1 MSSVPSAP
9 AASSSTTSNSA
20 RAKALLQAE
29 LEAPPSAIVVV
40 YHSDTLT
47 AGSPEFEAAAAAA
60 IRDVPNAPYV
70 VRVFSHTFAP
80 RQVSA
85 DGRTAYDVVFLSI
98 APDDSP
104 AALPGIVARLAQ
116 PPGISVEV
124 AGGPAFYGDVQHVS
138 EADLQRSEIISLPLA
153 AIALLFVFGSVVAAG
168 VPLVV
173 GGAAVI
179 VALAAI
185 FGIASVTPMSIFVLN
200 LATLL
205 GLGLGVDYSLL
216 MTSRFR
222 EELAARPPDQPDR
235 VANAVVAT
243 VATAG
248 RAVFFSGLTVLL
260 GLIGL
265 VLFEFMILRS
275 VGIAGAVVVFLA
287 VVSAMTLL
295 PAILAI
301 VGTRIDALAIRR
313 VVPVDDPNGPWA
325 RLARWVMRRPIAVL
339 LPTLA
344 ILLLLGSPFLHV
356 RFNAPDS
363 TILPPSVPSRAA
375 FDRLAGAFGE
385 GEFAPLTLAIRTDGP
400 ATSADNLAALFDYSR
415 RLAADARVTRVDS
428 LVDIDPRIRLD
439 QYQLIY
445 SDPNGPRDR
454 FVATALEST
463 TKGDLTAF
471 TVYTPFG
478 PNREEG
484 RALVADLRSAVGPLA
499 PPAGMQLLVG
509 GGAADV
515 TDVVGRVAADFPRT
529 AIFIVVTTYL
539 VLFMLL
545 RSVVLPAKALVM
557 NTLSIVASFGA
568 LVWIFQD
575 GNLSALLG
583 FQPLGF
589 VETTQPV
596 ILFCVLFGL
605 SMDYEVFLLSRMKEV
620 WDKTGDNQEA
630 VARGLER
637 SGRIVTSAA
646 LIVVVVAG
654 SFAFADIVLIKAL
667 GIGMAL
673 AVALDATVVRALL
686 VPATMRLLGR
696 WNWWVPGRLRRLPVI
711 GTALLV
717 LATPLLAACAAG
729 PILANPPAPR
739 PTTAAAAPL
748 PSHPADPIAVELPRD
763 DAPHDRLTEWWYYT
777 GHLKGDDGSRY
788 GFEFVVFR
796 VERGGFP
803 VAWASHLA
811 VTDEG
816 GDAFHSAQRFEF
828 GPQVDLDAADLP
840 VFTLPHRRRCRC
852 ELGDVRQRRPR
863 HADGHGDAPGSG
875 SGRLAGRA
883 GVRPGTRRDEAA
895 GTPRRRRLG
904 RLRGRRVVVLL
915 LTDRDGCDGQPH
927 PGRRNIRR
935 DRNRLVRPPVGRLHR
950 RGRWRLGLVRDE
962 PRRRDRHHAVAQPG
976 HRRVVLDRLRD
987 ARGRRGP
994 ITQPAARVLRH
1005 RGHRSLAEPEDR
1017 RELPRRLASHDPG
1030 RGSRDHADADRRGPG
1045 ARHAGDDEHL
1055 LGGIT
1060 ARGGP
1065 PRRQAGRRR
1074 GVCRTD
1080 RLRVGRCR
1088 GAVGSGRRGER
1099 DAGAAG
1105 DVAKLGVHRIQT
1117 GKHPGH
1123 LLGGGLVGR
1132 VVPNRRRESLGRRLL
1147 DREIEGPEVGAQRR
1161 AARPCADHRR
1171 ELETDD
1177 GVGRQRAED
1186 LRDRERLERLLG
1198 ECGREDG
1205 R

>member
-1 MSSVPSAP
+1 MSSPSEPQVGSAP
-9 AASSSTTSNSA
+9 DGLFASLGRFAVRRRWWIVAAWVAILAIAIPIAPNVVGALRAGGFILDDLESA
-20 RAKALLQAE
+20 RAKALLQEE
-29 LEAPPSAIVVV
+29 LEAPPSAVVIV

-47 AGSPEFEAAAAAA
+47 AGSPEFEAAAAEA
-60 IRDVPNAPYV
+60 ISDVPSAPYV
-70 VRVFSHTFAP
+70 VRVFPHTFAP

-104 AALPGIVARLAQ
+104 AALPGIVERLAH
-116 PPGISVEV
+116 PPGLTVEV

-138 EADLQRSEIISLPLA
+138 ESDLQRSEIISLPLA
-153 AIALLFVFGSVVAAG
+153 AIALLLVFGSVVAAG

-222 EELAARPPDQPDR
+222 EELAARPADQPDR

-400 ATSADNLAALFDYSR
+400 ATSAGNLAALYDYSR
-415 RLAADARVTRVDS
+415 RLAADPRVTRVES
-428 LVDIDPRIRLD
+428 LVDVDPRIRLD

-454 FVATALEST
+454 FVATTLKAT

-484 RALVADLRSAVGPLA
+484 RALVADLRSTAGPLA

-515 TDVVGRVAADFPRT
+515 TDVVSRVAADFPRT
-529 AIFIVVTTYL
+529 AIFIVVSTYL
-539 VLFMLL
+539 VLFLLL

-620 WDKTGDNQEA
+620 WDRTGDNQEA

-686 VPATMRLLGR
+686 VPATMRLLGH
-696 WNWWVPGRLRRLPVI
+696 WNWWVPGRLRRLPVV

-729 PILANPPAPR
+729 GAGPILANPPAPR
-739 PTTAAAAPL
+739 PTTAAPTPL
-748 PSHPADPIAVELPRD
+748 PSHPPDPIPVELPRD

-777 GHLKGDDGSRY
+777 GHLAADDGSRY
-788 GFEFVVFR
+788 GFEFVIFR
-796 VERGGFP
+796 AERGGFP
-803 VAWASHLA
+803 VTWASHFA
-811 VTDEG
+811 ITDEG
-816 GDAFHSAQRFEF
+816 
-828 GPQVDLDAADLP
+828 
-840 VFTLPHRRRCRC
+840 RRRLPLRPTRSRS
-852 ELGDVRQRRPR
+852 GSRSRVWRSRRSPSSWRIAGAGSRRAMDDARQRRHR
-863 HADGHGDAPGSG
+863 HRCTRDLTPAEARSTARSPAGSG
-875 SGRLAGRA
+875 STSSSIA
-883 GVRPGTRRDEAA
+883 DEAA
-895 GTPRRRRLG
+895 GAPRRRRLD
-904 RLRGRRVVVLL
+904 RLRGGRIVVLL
-915 LTDRDGCDGQPH
+915 LADRDG
-927 PGRRNIRR
+927 
-935 DRNRLVRPPVGRLHR
+935 
-950 RGRWRLGLVRDE
+950 RGR
-962 PRRRDRHHAVAQPG
+962 AV
-976 HRRVVLDRLRD
+976 
-987 ARGRRGP
+987 
-994 ITQPAARVLRH
+994 
-1005 RGHRSLAEPEDR
+1005 
-1017 RELPRRLASHDPG
+1017 
-1030 RGSRDHADADRRGPG
+1030 
-1045 ARHAGDDEHL
+1045 
-1055 LGGIT
+1055 
-1060 ARGGP
+1060 
-1065 PRRQAGRRR
+1065 
-1074 GVCRTD
+1074 
-1080 RLRVGRCR
+1080 
-1088 GAVGSGRRGER
+1088 
-1099 DAGAAG
+1099 
-1105 DVAKLGVHRIQT
+1105 
-1117 GKHPGH
+1117 
-1123 LLGGGLVGR
+1123 
-1132 VVPNRRRESLGRRLL
+1132 
-1147 DREIEGPEVGAQRR
+1147 
-1161 AARPCADHRR
+1161 
-1171 ELETDD
+1171 
-1177 GVGRQRAED
+1177 
-1186 LRDRERLERLLG
+1186 
-1198 ECGREDG
+1198 
-1205 R
+1205 